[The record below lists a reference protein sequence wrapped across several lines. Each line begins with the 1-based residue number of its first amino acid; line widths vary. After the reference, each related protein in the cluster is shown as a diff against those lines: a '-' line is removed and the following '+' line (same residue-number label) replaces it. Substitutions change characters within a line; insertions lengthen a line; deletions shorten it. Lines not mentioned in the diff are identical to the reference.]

1 MSWVLN
7 ERLTY
12 VQFSLRVHWK
22 ESRINEVQ
30 KQPSRGVISKNKCS
44 VNMQQTYRRTPIP
57 KCVISIK
64 LQSNYIEIT
73 LRYRCFPVN
82 LLYIFRTPF
91 IKSICGRLLL
101 EGDSECCSCSKCGT
115 KFVLHYFSMI
125 KFFSIFL
132 SLSLRDF

>member
-30 KQPSRGVISKNKCS
+30 KQPSRGVLSTNKCS
-44 VNMQQTYRRTPIP
+44 VNMQQTYREHPYRS
-57 KCVISIK
+57 VISIK

-73 LRYRCFPVN
+73 LRYRCFPVK

-101 EGDSECCSCSKCGT
+101 EGDSEWCSCSKCGT
-115 KFVLHYFSMI
+115 KVVLHYFSII

-132 SLSLRDF
+132 SLCLRHF